1 MAFRADFSFRCCRF
15 IRASAAVVH
24 VETPAD
30 RLEAAVPEPTD
41 MDRSPG
47 TAS

>member
-15 IRASAAVVH
+15 IRAATTVVH
-24 VETPAD
+24 VETPAA
-30 RLEAAVPEPTD
+30 RLEAAVPDPTD
-41 MDRSPG
+41 IDRSPG